1 MDELTWQRSLP
12 RKWMAAGVVIRDA
25 EGRVLMVEP
34 TYKDAW
40 EIPGGVVE
48 LDESPRA
55 ACRRELAEELGL
67 PLEPGRLLCW
77 EWQHAEADRTE
88 SMMFVYDGGLLPLDA
103 VLRLPADELSAYR
116 FVPVDELGEVTVER
130 LARRIRAALR
140 ALELGT
146 VIELESGHASPLG
159 PTRPAAEGAP
169 SCARGT

>member
-1 MDELTWQRSLP
+1 MDELTWQQSLP

-25 EGRVLMVEP
+25 DGRVLMVEP

-48 LDESPRA
+48 ADESPRA
-55 ACRRELAEELGL
+55 ACRRELREELGL

-103 VLRLPADELSAYR
+103 LLRLPADELSAYR
-116 FVPVDELGEVTVER
+116 FVPVEDLGEVTIER
-130 LARRIRAALR
+130 LARRIRAALK
-140 ALELGT
+140 ALADGT
-146 VIELESGHASPLG
+146 VIELESGHEPVQP
-159 PTRPAAEGAP
+159 PTFPA
-169 SCARGT
+169 

>member
-25 EGRVLMVEP
+25 EGRVLLVEP

-48 LDESPRA
+48 ADESPRA
-55 ACRRELAEELGL
+55 ACRRELREELGL

-77 EWQHAEADRTE
+77 EWQHAEDDRTE
-88 SMMFVYDGGLLPLDA
+88 SLMFVYDGGVLPPDA
-103 VLRLPADELSAYR
+103 RLHLPADELSAYR
-116 FVPVDELGEVTVER
+116 FVPVEELGEVTVER

-140 ALELGT
+140 ALEQGT
-146 VIELESGHASPLG
+146 VIELESGHDPLQ
-159 PTRPAAEGAP
+159 PPRFPA
-169 SCARGT
+169 